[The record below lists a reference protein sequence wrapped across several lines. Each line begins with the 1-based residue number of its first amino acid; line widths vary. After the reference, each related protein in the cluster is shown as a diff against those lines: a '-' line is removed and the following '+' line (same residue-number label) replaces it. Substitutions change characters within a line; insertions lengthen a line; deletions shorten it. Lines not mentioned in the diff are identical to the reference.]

1 MLVSPEEVKLER
13 SIRLGF
19 RALSNV
25 VEYEALIKGLRA
37 TKNLGAKDVE
47 MFSNSRLVV
56 SQIEGSFEARITV
69 CHNI

>member
-56 SQIEGSFEARITV
+56 S
-69 CHNI
+69 